1 MINEKRAAEIYRKT
15 KETEVKIHLNLDGAG
30 RVDLNTGV
38 PFLEHMLDLFAK
50 HGGFDLTIAATGD
63 LQVDEHHTVE
73 DIAICLGQAF
83 NQALNVKEGIN
94 RYGLSIVPMDEAL
107 GQVVVDISN
116 RPHLEYRITLPDRRI
131 GAFPS
136 ELFREFLWKFALEA
150 RITLH
155 AEVLYGLNS
164 HHMIEAVF
172 KALGRSLRQAISL
185 NPQQIGV
192 PSSKGVL

>member
-116 RPHLEYRITLPDRRI
+116 RPHLEYRITLPDKRI